1 MVRLTGTF
9 ASDCEWQPKNYCTGK
24 CYVDVDHFDRHAD
37 KMVGVISIEYDKSS
51 TFQPPCF
58 IPKPTPAMPVT
69 SKRSIDMGA
78 EWDHTLTVTTSFF
91 RPWEKIFDM
100 IGMQVDYNYK
110 DDKIV
115 GRYYINGGFGIPRD
129 AGTIIIPLDK

>member
-9 ASDCEWQPKNYCTGK
+9 ASDCDWQPKNYCTGK
-24 CYVDVDHFDRHAD
+24 CYVDVDHFDRQAD

-69 SKRSIDMGA
+69 SKRSIDVNA
-78 EWDHTLTVTTSFF
+78 EWAHTLIVTTSFF

-129 AGTIIIPLDK
+129 AGTIIIPLD

>member
-1 MVRLTGTF
+1 
-9 ASDCEWQPKNYCTGK
+9 
-24 CYVDVDHFDRHAD
+24 
-37 KMVGVISIEYDKSS
+37 
-51 TFQPPCF
+51 
-58 IPKPTPAMPVT
+58 MPVT

-129 AGTIIIPLDK
+129 AGTIIIPLD